1 MTLTEKA
8 AYIKGMMEGMNFD
21 ATTNE
26 GKLLAKIVELL
37 DEMALTVEDLESQVD
52 AIDDFTD
59 ELAEYA
65 EEIDDDLTDL
75 EDLVLDEDDD
85 DWDDEDEE
93 EYEDEDEDEDEDF
106 WADEDEDEDYDGYET
121 ECPICGAT
129 VFFTDEDDPED
140 VVCPACG
147 EHFSC
152 LCDGNCDDCGDP
164 CPARDEKPEKE

>member
-8 AYIKGMMEGMNFD
+8 AYIKGMMEGMNFEP
-21 ATTNE
+21 TTNE
-26 GKLLAKIVELL
+26 GKILAKVVELL
-37 DEMALTVEDLESQVD
+37 DEIALTVEDLENQVD

-65 EEIDDDLTDL
+65 EQIDDDLTDL
-75 EDLVLDEDDD
+75 EDIVMDE
-85 DWDDEDEE
+85 DEDEE
-93 EYEDEDEDEDEDF
+93 EDGEDDEEDWDDEEDDED
-106 WADEDEDEDYDGYET
+106 DEDYDGYEV
-121 ECPICGAT
+121 ECPVCGKT

-152 LCDGNCDDCGDP
+152 VCDGNCDDCGDP
-164 CPARDEKPEKE
+164 CPAKDEK